1 MCHWSQ
7 ENVSSPIT
15 TSSLVLMPLP
25 MCNQFCERVKL
36 PPHST
41 TRLLNICI
49 TQKEQ
54 LHCLIILGVNTLNTF
69 MHLIYIDFFL
79 FNFSLYN
86 GHFSPVVDKSLEMD
100 WNEYSLRLIIIN
112 MWLFLLE
119 AAKSPQRFYITQF
132 KAAEGISTHL
142 NELRI
147 ALAIFF
153 NVSKSNTDENR
164 FLHKQVL

>member
-36 PPHST
+36 PPRST

-112 MWLFLLE
+112 VIILVRSGKESTKILHHTVQ
-119 AAKSPQRFYITQF
+119 SSRRNQHSF
-132 KAAEGISTHL
+132 K
-142 NELRI
+142 
-147 ALAIFF
+147 
-153 NVSKSNTDENR
+153 
-164 FLHKQVL
+164 